1 MKTFIQLQSEVDEL
15 TEFRFID
22 KAQRK
27 KMKIRMQ
34 RLAKS
39 GAFQAKKARAM
50 KRMPDAG
57 KLMVLAKKAAK
68 KVILKKFY
76 PKYAE
81 MSMMA
86 KVKIDQQIATKY
98 GAMIDKMAKKQ
109 LPKIRKAAQLRVKAA
124 KEKKNRCVN
133 SQISQKPKVRLYSHL
148 VDSIHLPL
156 VMKN

>member
-1 MKTFIQLQSEVDEL
+1 MKKFTELQSEVDEL

-50 KRMPDAG
+50 KRMPDAA
-57 KLMVLAKKAAK
+57 KIMVLAKKAAK

-81 MSMMA
+81 MSMQA
-86 KVKIDQQIATKY
+86 KVKIDQIIATKY
-98 GAMIDKMAKKQ
+98 GAMIDKIAKRQ
-109 LPKIRKAAQLRVKAA
+109 IPKIKVAAKARVKAA
-124 KEKKNRCVN
+124 KERA
-133 SQISQKPKVRLYSHL
+133 RT
-148 VDSIHLPL
+148 DA
-156 VMKN
+156 

>member
-50 KRMPDAG
+50 KRMPDAA
-57 KLMVLAKKAAK
+57 KIMVLAKKAAK

-76 PKYAE
+76 PKYAQ

-86 KVKIDQQIATKY
+86 KIKIDQKIATKY
-98 GAMIDKMAKKQ
+98 GAMIDKIARKQ
-109 LPKIRKAAQLRVKAA
+109 IPKVKKAALARVKAA
-124 KEKKNRCVN
+124 KEKK
-133 SQISQKPKVRLYSHL
+133 P
-148 VDSIHLPL
+148 DA
-156 VMKN
+156 

>member
-1 MKTFIQLQSEVDEL
+1 MKKFKELQSEVDEL

-50 KRMPDAG
+50 KRMPDAA
-57 KLMVLAKKAAK
+57 KIMVLARKAAK

-86 KVKIDQQIATKY
+86 KVKVDQIIATKY
-98 GAMIDKMAKKQ
+98 GAMIDKMARKQ
-109 LPKIRKAAQLRVKAA
+109 IPKIKKAALARVKAA
-124 KEKKNRCVN
+124 KEKK
-133 SQISQKPKVRLYSHL
+133 P
-148 VDSIHLPL
+148 DA
-156 VMKN
+156 

>member
-1 MKTFIQLQSEVDEL
+1 MKKFKELQSEVDEL

-39 GAFQAKKARAM
+39 GAFQAKKARAL
-50 KRMPDAG
+50 KRMPDAA
-57 KLMVLAKKAAK
+57 KIMVLAKKAAK

-81 MSMMA
+81 MSMQA
-86 KVKIDQQIATKY
+86 KVRIDQQIPTKY
-98 GAMIDKMAKKQ
+98 GAMIDKIAKKQ
-109 LPKIRKAAQLRVKAA
+109 IPKVKKAAMARVKAA
-124 KEKKNRCVN
+124 KEKQRE
-133 SQISQKPKVRLYSHL
+133 
-148 VDSIHLPL
+148 DA
-156 VMKN
+156 